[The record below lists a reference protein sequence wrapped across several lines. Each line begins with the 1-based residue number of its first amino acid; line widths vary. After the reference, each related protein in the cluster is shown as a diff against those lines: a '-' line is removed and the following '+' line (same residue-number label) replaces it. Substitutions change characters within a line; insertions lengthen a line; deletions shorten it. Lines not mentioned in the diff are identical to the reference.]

1 MGVMSLTNVKIE
13 NLNIQ
18 SDVFVLLSA
27 TFIMDSVEMLD
38 ITRDIASVVRI
49 FRVEDESVVNITNS
63 KFFNINSSLASFINS
78 VLQVDNTTAINIT
91 AAQYVIE
98 WYSSSGIVLQNFT
111 IIDSKST
118 EREAMIHFK
127 NWEIERISES
137 YFTESQLLVFLIIH
151 TKVKLFE
158 NNVLN
163 GMNRGMKIVSR
174 STLIIKNTMFINMKQ
189 NIKEGVLYFS
199 EIIASGSA
207 IGNFIFFLF
216 SLFILIIVVY
226 FNYIEIID
234 SDVQIDNST
243 FKDNIGYQWG
253 CNFN

>member
-98 WYSSSGIVLQNFT
+98 
-111 IIDSKST
+111 
-118 EREAMIHFK
+118 
-127 NWEIERISES
+127 
-137 YFTESQLLVFLIIH
+137 
-151 TKVKLFE
+151 
-158 NNVLN
+158 
-163 GMNRGMKIVSR
+163 
-174 STLIIKNTMFINMKQ
+174 
-189 NIKEGVLYFS
+189 
-199 EIIASGSA
+199 
-207 IGNFIFFLF
+207 
-216 SLFILIIVVY
+216 
-226 FNYIEIID
+226 
-234 SDVQIDNST
+234 
-243 FKDNIGYQWG
+243 
-253 CNFN
+253 